1 MPLGEPSPL
10 AQLSNARI
18 ELCDT
23 VADLDRAIA
32 DCRESRQD
40 LIDLIGEVDRAIRA
54 ELLGRP
60 TRRLGP

>member
-10 AQLSNARI
+10 IQLSNARV

-23 VADLDRAIA
+23 LDDLDRAMA

-40 LIDLIGEVDRAIRA
+40 LVDLIGEVDRAISA
-54 ELLGRP
+54 ELMGRP
-60 TRRLGP
+60 GRN